1 MTDDIICFAI
11 PIKEPLLSVRA
22 AKMRISRAKIG
33 SSGLEDKN
41 RDNPENSGGLVS
53 MHSYNLHMLTTFI
66 NDLTSDDNI
75 MQPCIILSL
84 CNIY

>member
-22 AKMRISRAKIG
+22 AKMMFLGIFSAKIG

-41 RDNPENSGGLVS
+41 RDNPEKSGGLVS
-53 MHSYNLHMLTTFI
+53 MH
-66 NDLTSDDNI
+66 
-75 MQPCIILSL
+75 
-84 CNIY
+84 